1 VFFNYK
7 NLCLDIQLVAN
18 LDDSTVLDVEPPAP
32 RKFTPQKKKKMVTR
46 IKKTPTKKKAT
57 VDGR

>member
-32 RKFTPQKKKKMVTR
+32 RKFTPQKKKLVPK

-57 VDGR
+57 IDGR

>member
-1 VFFNYK
+1 MFFNYK

-32 RKFTPQKKKKMVTR
+32 RKFTPHKKKLVTK